1 MKPNTYTLNSE
12 ELFTDLENSAE
23 EKAEAVF
30 KFVRSDKYEKILIA
44 ELKAEIKKMHDKIS
58 QVELT
63 DLAYRHPKYKKWL
76 DDYSK
81 KAKNKVLTSDKYNNR
96 VALKDMRITEESS
109 ARYLIKKGWLNK
121 PLFYRLI

>member
-12 ELFTDLENSAE
+12 ELFSDLEQSAE

-30 KFVRSDKYEKILIA
+30 KFVRMDKYEKILLA
-44 ELKAEIKKMHDKIS
+44 ELKEEIKLKHDKIS

-63 DLAYRHPKYKKWL
+63 DLAYKHDKYKKWL
-76 DDYSK
+76 DNYSK
-81 KAKNKVLTSDKYNNR
+81 RAKEKTLKSDLYNNR

-109 ARYLIKKGWLNK
+109 ARYLIKKG
-121 PLFYRLI
+121 

>member
-44 ELKAEIKKMHDKIS
+44 E
-58 QVELT
+58 
-63 DLAYRHPKYKKWL
+63 
-76 DDYSK
+76 
-81 KAKNKVLTSDKYNNR
+81 
-96 VALKDMRITEESS
+96 
-109 ARYLIKKGWLNK
+109 
-121 PLFYRLI
+121 